1 VPLHGA
7 DLTVVRVR
15 LPAAQLG
22 RYLRPTP
29 GRPVAGRMLAGPL
42 RRDALVPTELLVTS
56 ATADLVGLG
65 VQADADDMAQ
75 DLRPGDRVQVLAAY
89 TEGAHRGR
97 AVLLLQDA
105 EVIRVLEEPGGLTGP
120 GQQHGVQLRIP
131 GSQATD
137 VAAAVATA
145 RIFIVKGPACP
156 TPPFPAT
163 GPTRAWTAQP
173 PTRPVRGGDRTDPHG
188 GACPSPS
195 RTPEPTPRDG
205 RREAPAG
212 HRGRRRRLVRVHLH
226 MSFGVRLDV

>member
-15 LPAAQLG
+15 LPAARLG

-29 GRPVAGRMLAGPL
+29 GRPVAGRMLAEPL
-42 RRDALVPTELLVTS
+42 RRDALVPVELLVTS
-56 ATADLVGLG
+56 ATADLVELA
-65 VQADADDMAQ
+65 VQADAGDMAQ
-75 DLRPGDRVQVLAAY
+75 DLWPGDRVQVLAAY

-145 RIFIVKGPACP
+145 RIFIVKGPALPDAALPGDGTDQGVDGATPDP
-156 TPPFPAT
+156 T
-163 GPTRAWTAQP
+163 
-173 PTRPVRGGDRTDPHG
+173 
-188 GACPSPS
+188 GA
-195 RTPEPTPRDG
+195 G
-205 RREAPAG
+205 RRPDGPAW
-212 HRGRRRRLVRVHLH
+212 GRVPITLPDTRTHTPGRPT
-226 MSFGVRLDV
+226 